1 MTYWLGIDVGTTFTA
16 AAICR
21 RDGGRR
27 PLPEVIPLGSRSAAV
42 SSVVYLSEDGQAVVG
57 EAAERRAV
65 TDSDRVV
72 REFKRRIGDDVPMV
86 VGGVSHPASDIAA
99 MVVRWVVD
107 RVAERE
113 GESARGITV
122 THPASWGTYKTQI
135 MAEALRAADLSQITF
150 CTEPEA
156 AAASYSMQER
166 IATGSTIAVY
176 DLGGGTFDAAVVRK
190 TGPATF
196 SVLGVPEGIERLGG
210 VDFDDAVFGHVVAKV
225 PALSELDPQA
235 PAALAAT
242 TRLRRECTEAK
253 EALSADTEVTIPVL
267 LPEIQSQVRLVRAEL
282 EDLIRPQVVQ
292 TIEALR
298 RALRSADV
306 APEELDAVLLVGGS
320 SRIPLVAQ
328 LVSAELGRPVAVDAD
343 PTAAIALGAALS
355 AALAEETAG
364 HDTVSLD
371 VSPAAPVRAEDVT
384 QPIATLVGSDM
395 PEHSQMEAPHRPTLT
410 ALPLGT
416 EGADVESRRAKSRR
430 VQQITAASVL
440 ALVLAGGAVAVP
452 FLTAR
457 SGPIPPTDAGTPAP
471 ANPTAVPDIPIP
483 GPDAGSGNDPAS
495 GNEGPSGAVRMTR
508 TNAPAPGGGTAAK
521 PGGTA
526 HTNSPPTTWTTT
538 WSTSWTKPPETNSGG
553 GEGVGPGEGESAGP
567 GEGEGAGPGEG
578 EGAGPGEGERA
589 GPGGG
594 DSATPSAGDS
604 TPSTGQSTPPSG
616 GSVPGAGE
624 PTPEAGDSTP
634 DAGGS
639 TPEDGDS
646 APSAG
651 GSDTPSPSP

>member
-1 MTYWLGIDVGTTFTA
+1 MSYWLGIDVGTTFTA
-16 AAICR
+16 AAVCR
-21 RDGGRR
+21 REEGRR
-27 PLPEVIPLGSRSAAV
+27 PLPEVMPLGSRSAAV

-72 REFKRRIGDDVPMV
+72 REFKRRIGDEVPMV
-86 VGGVSHPASDIAA
+86 IGGVPHSACEIAA
-99 MVVRWVVD
+99 MVVRWVVE

-113 GESARGITV
+113 GEAAQGITI

-135 MAEALRAADLSQITF
+135 MAEALRAADLSEVMF
-150 CTEPEA
+150 RTEPEA

-166 IATGSTIAVY
+166 VATGSTIAVY

-210 VDFDDAVFGHVVAKV
+210 VDFDDAVFGYVVAKV
-225 PALSELDPQA
+225 PALSELDPDA
-235 PAALAAT
+235 PTTLAAT

-282 EDLIRPQVVQ
+282 EDLIRPQVAQ

-355 AALAEETAG
+355 AVADEAPDL
-364 HDTVSLD
+364 DTVIVD
-371 VSPAAPVRAEDVT
+371 VSPDAPVPAEDVT
-384 QPIATLVGSDM
+384 QPIATLAGSDM
-395 PEHSQMEAPHRPTLT
+395 PEHSQMERPHRPTLT
-410 ALPLGT
+410 AIPSGVD
-416 EGADVESRRAKSRR
+416 GADVESRRARSRR
-430 VQQITAASVL
+430 MQQLVAAGFL
-440 ALVLAGGAVAVP
+440 TLVLAGGAVAVP

-457 SGPIPPTDAGTPAP
+457 SGPIPPADAGTPAP
-471 ANPTAVPDIPIP
+471 ANPSQTAVPDIPIP
-483 GPDAGSGNDPAS
+483 GPDAGSGNDPSS
-495 GNEGPSGAVRMTR
+495 GNESSSGAVRMTPG
-508 TNAPAPGGGTAAK
+508 APAPRGDIGAK

-526 HTNSPPTTWTTT
+526 HTNSPPTTWTTH
-538 WSTSWTKPPETNSGG
+538 WSTSWTKPPETPSGG
-553 GEGVGPGEGESAGP
+553 GGEAPPGGGGEAPP
-567 GEGEGAGPGEG
+567 GGGGEAPPG
-578 EGAGPGEGERA
+578 
-589 GPGGG
+589 GGG
-594 DSATPSAGDS
+594 DSTPRSGQSTPPNGDSIPGGGGSTPRDGDSTPGSGGSTPGDGDSTPGAGDS
-604 TPSTGQSTPPSG
+604 TPRN
-616 GSVPGAGE
+616 
-624 PTPEAGDSTP
+624 GDSTP
-634 DAGGS
+634 GADDSG
-639 TPEDGDS
+639 TP
-646 APSAG
+646 APS
-651 GSDTPSPSP
+651 S